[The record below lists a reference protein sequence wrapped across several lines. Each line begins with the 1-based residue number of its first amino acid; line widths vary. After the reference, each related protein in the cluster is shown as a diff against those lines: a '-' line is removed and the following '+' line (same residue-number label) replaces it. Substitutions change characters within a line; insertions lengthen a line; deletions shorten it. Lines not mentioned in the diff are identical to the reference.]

1 MERTGVEHQVQGP
14 LGWGWQGPR
23 RTERCALQTPR
34 PGLILAN
41 PAPVGIL
48 VVDTP
53 SPWHVPP
60 RLCGEPIAGAD
71 RKGAH

>member
-1 MERTGVEHQVQGP
+1 LDSQQVAEDMPWRELAWNTQVQGP

-23 RTERCALQTPR
+23 RTERYAFQVPR

-48 VVDTP
+48 VVGTP
-53 SPWHVPP
+53 SPWQA
-60 RLCGEPIAGAD
+60 LW
-71 RKGAH
+71 